1 MQGNSKQ
8 ITSNQTGIH
17 PDLEL
22 VVRRHLDSQYRK
34 PCGRVSQAIFT
45 EIAERVSE
53 HGGPLI
59 FDSGCGT
66 GEGAVTLARQFP
78 NSLVV
83 GLDKSSVRMEK
94 AQAKAHGFDN
104 LMLVRAE
111 TVDLWRLARTA
122 GWKLQHHFLL
132 YPNPWPKKQHL
143 KRRWHAHPVFP
154 DLLALGGTLH
164 LRSNWRLYLEEF
176 AFAVEVATRKRFPVE
191 TLEHGEPLS
200 AFERKYWL
208 SGQTLYEYVAD
219 LDAQGRT
226 AFVSSQGFK
235 LSETNQ

>member
-1 MQGNSKQ
+1 MHGNSKQ

-22 VVRRHLDSQYRK
+22 VVRRHLESQYRK
-34 PCGRVSQAIFT
+34 PCGPVSQAIFR
-45 EIAERVSE
+45 EIAERVSA

-66 GEGAVTLARQFP
+66 GESVVTLARQFP

-83 GLDKSSVRMEK
+83 GLDKSSVRIGK
-94 AQAKAHGFDN
+94 GLAKVRGLDN
-104 LMLVRAE
+104 LLLVRAE
-111 TVDLWRLARTA
+111 TVDIWRLARAA

-154 DLLALGGTLH
+154 DLLALDGALH

-191 TLEHGEPLS
+191 TLAHGEPLS

-219 LDAQGRT
+219 LDA
-226 AFVSSQGFK
+226 
-235 LSETNQ
+235 